1 LYYLC
6 YIERETITIIT
17 QKITIMESNNT
28 LKMTQN
34 EFNNSSIFID
44 STFEGLVWIEGICY
58 ARYSRNSDISN
69 LVALV
74 Y

>member
-1 LYYLC
+1 
-6 YIERETITIIT
+6 
-17 QKITIMESNNT
+17 MESNNT